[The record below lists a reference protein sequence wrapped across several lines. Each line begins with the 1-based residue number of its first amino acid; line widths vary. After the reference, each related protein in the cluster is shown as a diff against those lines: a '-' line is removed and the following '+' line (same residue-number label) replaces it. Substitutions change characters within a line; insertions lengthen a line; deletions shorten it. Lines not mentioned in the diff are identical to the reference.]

1 MWIIQKESRS
11 MAQALVEV
19 SCAVIMDGDLVLATQ
34 RSELMPHPLKW
45 EFPGGKLKAGETPES
60 CIIRE
65 IREELG
71 VEIFVLQLLPSVKH
85 FYSKGAIKLIPFVCT
100 IRQGDIDLS
109 EHRSYR
115 WVHRSELE
123 AIDWLDADVE
133 VVALVNKYC

>member
-1 MWIIQKESRS
+1 
-11 MAQALVEV
+11 MAQALIEV

-123 AIDWLDADVE
+123 AIDWLDADIE
-133 VVALVNKYC
+133 VVALVNRYC